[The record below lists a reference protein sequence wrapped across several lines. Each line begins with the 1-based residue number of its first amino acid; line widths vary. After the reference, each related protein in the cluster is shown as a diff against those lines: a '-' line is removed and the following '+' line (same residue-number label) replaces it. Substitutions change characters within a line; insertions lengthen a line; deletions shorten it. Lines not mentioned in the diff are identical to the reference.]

1 MNAFFS
7 MFLERKEE
15 LLNLFIDHLN
25 MTTIAVLI
33 SLAIGIPLALIITK
47 NKPLAAIVIGIANLL
62 QSIPSI
68 ALLAFMVPFVG
79 IGQKPAIIMVVL
91 YSLLPIIKN
100 TYTGITGIDPEK
112 VEVAN
117 GIGLSPMQRLFQVQ
131 LPMAAPFI
139 MAGIRISA
147 VTAVGTV
154 TIAAFAGAGGLGWFI
169 NLGLNANDPNLV
181 LLGAIPASLLALL
194 VDYILSK
201 MEEVV
206 TPEGLKPSDQIVL
219 QTPKKILT
227 KKIVAFGLC
236 ALLLVIPIYSGVS
249 AVVQQENRTIVVGSE
264 NFTEAIILGYLYKD
278 LIETD
283 TGIKVEERFNLNGS
297 PLAFAALK
305 RGDIDMF
312 TDYTGIASTILLKL
326 PLETDTKKVYQDVTT
341 QMKSKYNVLVS
352 KPLGFSNEYVIS
364 ASPKSAE
371 TYHLEKLSDLVE
383 QAPQLRFGCTTA
395 FSQREDCLPKMEKQ
409 FGIHFRNVLGLEG
422 NIRYQAINSDK
433 VDVTDAYSTD
443 AMTVKVKLVPLKDDL
458 GFFPPY
464 EAINLTRKD
473 LYSRY
478 PEVRPVL
485 KKLEHAITTKEM
497 AEMNYEVDVE
507 GKKANIVAHEFLEKK
522 GLLKKSE

>member
-7 MFLERKEE
+7 MFMERKEE

-25 MTTIAVLI
+25 MTTMAVLI

-47 NKPLAAIVIGIANLL
+47 SKPLATIVIGIANLL

-100 TYTGITGIDPEK
+100 AYTGITEIDPDK

-206 TPEGLKPSDQIVL
+206 TPEGLKPSDQIVP
-219 QTPKKILT
+219 QTPRKILT
-227 KKIVAFGLC
+227 KRIVAFGLC

-249 AVVQQENRTIVVGSE
+249 AVVQKENRTIVVGSE
-264 NFTEAIILGYLYKD
+264 NFTEAIILGYLYKN
-278 LIETD
+278 LIEDNTD
-283 TGIKVEERFNLNGS
+283 IKVEERFNLNGS

-305 RGDIDMF
+305 RGDIDM
-312 TDYTGIASTILLKL
+312 T
-326 PLETDTKKVYQDVTT
+326 
-341 QMKSKYNVLVS
+341 
-352 KPLGFSNEYVIS
+352 
-364 ASPKSAE
+364 
-371 TYHLEKLSDLVE
+371 
-383 QAPQLRFGCTTA
+383 
-395 FSQREDCLPKMEKQ
+395 
-409 FGIHFRNVLGLEG
+409 
-422 NIRYQAINSDK
+422 
-433 VDVTDAYSTD
+433 
-443 AMTVKVKLVPLKDDL
+443 
-458 GFFPPY
+458 
-464 EAINLTRKD
+464 
-473 LYSRY
+473 
-478 PEVRPVL
+478 
-485 KKLEHAITTKEM
+485 
-497 AEMNYEVDVE
+497 
-507 GKKANIVAHEFLEKK
+507 
-522 GLLKKSE
+522 